1 MIVAPNSPIP
11 RAKASAAPAPSP
23 PAASGRAIAEEDSAG
38 PGAERSGGSRERRV
52 DSFEGGD
59 GRTDVER
66 ACDERDRQD
75 DRDLREGD
83 IDTEG
88 LEGAPEQPEPS
99 ERDEQA
105 DACDGGR

>member
-11 RAKASAAPAPSP
+11 LAKASAAPAPSP
-23 PAASGRAIAEEDSAG
+23 PAASGTAIRKNTRPG
-38 PGAERSGGSRERRV
+38 PAPRFWRQQERWV
-52 DSFEGGD
+52 HSFEGGD
-59 GRTDVER
+59 CRTDVER

-75 DRDLREGD
+75 DRDLGEGD

-99 ERDEQA
+99 ERDQKG